1 MIVVE
6 MVMVTLPYSSTIL
19 VVTII
24 IVVITFSLVMH

>member
-6 MVMVTLPYSSTIL
+6 MVMVTLPYSSTIM

>member
-19 VVTII
+19 IVTII